1 MMIFPKESIE
11 AVAIYVAQYASFEVI
26 YNEKDILVIS
36 DSSQAIN
43 EFEARLAAD
52 SLVWDGEDT
61 NGVVLLD
68 NLINIQGTRTEF
80 RPRRTNDEWQARYT
94 ITTR

>member
-11 AVAIYVAQYASFEVI
+11 AVVRYVNQYATLEVG
-26 YNEKDILVIS
+26 YNEKDLFVIA

-61 NGVVLLD
+61 NGVVLLN
-68 NLINIQGTRTEF
+68 NLINIQGVRTEF
-80 RPRRTNDEWQARYT
+80 RPRRTTDEWQAR
-94 ITTR
+94 